1 MKRAAA
7 LFLIIILISL
17 LCGCKAETT
26 KNEKIKELK
35 FTVVEN
41 VDVPEELAK
50 AIDSKKQQPFKLSFS
65 SEGYLYIVEGYGEQN
80 TGGYSIQ
87 VNELYESSNA
97 IYIDT
102 SLVGPEKDKVVTQAK
117 TYPYV
122 VVKTEFIDKNIVFE

>member
-1 MKRAAA
+1 MKRVAAS
-7 LFLIIILISL
+7 FLILVLMVL
-17 LCGCKAETT
+17 LCGCKVETT
-26 KNEKIKELK
+26 KNEKINDLK
-35 FTVVEN
+35 FTTVEN
-41 VDVPEELAK
+41 VDIPEELAK
-50 AIDSKKQQPFKLSFS
+50 IIDSKKQQPFKLSFS

-102 SLVGPEKDKVVTQAK
+102 SLIGPEKDKEISKAK
-117 TYPYV
+117 SYPYI